1 VTIREPQEELFR
13 SDPVDLTRDVPAQA
27 AATSPVERRTP
38 KTRSHTP
45 ARKTDYRLRG
55 LDLDAHGLA
64 EVQPR
69 HVRKRHPSRRSRRR
83 RLFVQ
88 WVAVL
93 AMLAATVVVLRSYVV
108 QPYSVRSTSMVPNLQ
123 PGTDV
128 LVVRPKLLTGSI
140 KTGDIVVFHRPA
152 NLSCKISGDSSQE
165 LIKRVIG
172 LPGQRIWSADNRIWI
187 DGQPLKESGWY
198 NAPYG
203 ELGPTQITPMTV
215 PAGSY
220 FVMGDNR
227 TDPCDSRAFGAIA
240 ASSLV
245 GKAVVTTTRG
255 GHPYV
260 HVL

>member
-1 VTIREPQEELFR
+1 MTIIEPQEELYR
-13 SDPVDLTRDVPAQA
+13 ETTVGLADAAPAEQA
-27 AATSPVERRTP
+27 DRRVRRTSTHSP
-38 KTRSHTP
+38 SR
-45 ARKTDYRLRG
+45 RKDHRLRG
-55 LDLDAHGLA
+55 LDLEAHGLS

-69 HVRKRHPSRRSRRR
+69 LVRKKHPSRVSRRR
-83 RLFVQ
+83 RLLFQ
-88 WVAVL
+88 WATALTLLAVTAVL
-93 AMLAATVVVLRSYVV
+93 LRGYVA
-108 QPYSVRSTSMVPNLQ
+108 QPYAVRSTSMVPTLQ

-128 LVVRPKLLTGSI
+128 LVLRPKLLTGSI
-140 KTGDIVVFHRPA
+140 KTGDIIVFHRPKQLNCRIA
-152 NLSCKISGDSSQE
+152 GDQSQE

-172 LPGQRIWSADNRIWI
+172 LPGQTIWSADNRIWI
-187 DGQPLKESGWY
+187 DGQPLAESGWY

-203 ELGPTQITPMTV
+203 ELGPTQITPMTI

-227 TDPCDSRAFGAIA
+227 TDSCDSRSFGTIA
-240 ASSLV
+240 SSSLV